1 MWLPWLLKCKVKWQ
15 SAHYHRQELPEWLLR
30 PSFSSEVLGFT
41 NCSLLGPEPH
51 PLRHLGS
58 GGVRGPI
65 STGEAGEGGVKLQL
79 QPTWPPT
86 RAFPPPAAGAWPL
99 SSCSCS
105 SQTPP
110 QPVARGLVSVC
121 GLGQPQWG
129 LSWSRRRL
137 SFTFR
142 RTTSPES
149 GLGRRDCVGG
159 SDSLGC

>member
-1 MWLPWLLKCKVKWQ
+1 MATEAVLQVRRPGLHQ
-15 SAHYHRQELPEWLLR
+15 SQLCLAWN
-30 PSFSSEVLGFT
+30 PS
-41 NCSLLGPEPH
+41 

-65 STGEAGEGGVKLQL
+65 STGEADEGGVRPQL
-79 QPTWPPT
+79 EPTWPPT
-86 RAFPPPAAGAWPL
+86 CTFPPPAAGAWPL

-129 LSWSRRRL
+129 LAQPRRRL
-137 SFTFR
+137 PFALPQDHFPR
-142 RTTSPES
+142 VQLGQR
-149 GLGRRDCVGG
+149 GLCWGV
-159 SDSLGC
+159 